1 MAAWPVVLRM
11 YMADRNYAKKVRK
24 AVKKLRG
31 MYTLLYII
39 LTKIIDLY
47 ADRSDLI

>member
-11 YMADRNYAKKVRK
+11 YMADRKYTKKVRK

-31 MYTLLYII
+31 MHTLYII

-47 ADRSDLI
+47 ADRSDL